1 MMYPYMTLADETE
14 IVHSQIIEKD
24 GIKKV
29 IVNFERPTEN
39 GFDSA
44 RCELPDYKWTERIG
58 YSDEEI
64 SMFENFYTA
73 TRIYYTD
80 MLRMEEFRLPKLFM
94 VSGYTVYFW
103 SNENDEPIHVHVA
116 KGKPTP
122 NATKIWLTRS
132 GGCILAGNG
141 SKISDKEL
149 NELMDFISAQ
159 FFLICSKWKQA
170 FVTDE
175 IKFYC

>member
-14 IVHSQIIEKD
+14 IVHSQVIEED
-24 GIKKV
+24 GKKKV
-29 IVNFERPTEN
+29 IVNFERPTED

-44 RCELPDYKWTERIG
+44 RCELPDYKWTEREG

-64 SMFENFYTA
+64 AFLKKFYTA
-73 TRIYYTD
+73 MHICYIS
-80 MLRMEEFRLPKLFM
+80 MLRMGESILPKLFT

-103 SNENDEPIHVHVA
+103 SNENGEPIHVHVS

-132 GGCILAGNG
+132 GGCILASNG
-141 SKISDKEL
+141 SKISNKQL
-149 NELMDFISAQ
+149 NELMEFISAQ
-159 FFLICSKWKQA
+159 FFLICAKWKKA
-170 FVTDE
+170 FVTDD